1 MNTMVRVIMVNSI
14 RPTAFGST
22 VGITAQ
28 IKASGIYSA
37 TGEGQGERHISYLV
51 SIGMVI
57 AEDWGE
63 LDI

>member
-1 MNTMVRVIMVNSI
+1 MNTMGGDGWSFRL
-14 RPTAFGST
+14 PLGTGYL
-22 VGITAQ
+22 GITAQ
-28 IKASGIYSA
+28 IKASAIYSA